1 MKEQTNRNIIVK
13 VLQNMRILI
22 IGASSGIGREL
33 AMQYATKGNEVIA
46 VARREPLLRE
56 LSQYSSNIRIA
67 QCDISNIEE
76 TGRLLSDIF
85 RETIHLAI
93 ICSGIGDFNSEL
105 DFAIEKQT
113 IDVNIVG
120 WTFCVDTIYKKY
132 EEQSGGHLV
141 ILSSCGGL
149 RGEPLAPSYSASKA
163 YQINYI
169 EALYKKAYK
178 SKLPILITDIRP
190 GLVNTRMAKGSGLFW
205 VMPTEKVAKQIINAV
220 AKKKNVA
227 IVTKRWRIIHWI
239 MQHLPRSLYIQ
250 I

>member
-1 MKEQTNRNIIVK
+1 MK
-13 VLQNMRILI
+13 
-22 IGASSGIGREL
+22 SS
-33 AMQYATKGNEVIA
+33 
-46 VARREPLLRE
+46 
-56 LSQYSSNIRIA
+56 
-67 QCDISNIEE
+67 
-76 TGRLLSDIF
+76 
-85 RETIHLAI
+85 
-93 ICSGIGDFNSEL
+93 
-105 DFAIEKQT
+105 
-113 IDVNIVG
+113 
-120 WTFCVDTIYKKY
+120 
-132 EEQSGGHLV
+132 
-141 ILSSCGGL
+141 
-149 RGEPLAPSYSASKA
+149 SKA

>member
-1 MKEQTNRNIIVK
+1 
-13 VLQNMRILI
+13 MRILI

-33 AMQYATKGNEVIA
+33 SIQYATNGNKVIA
-46 VARREPLLRE
+46 VARRKQLLCE
-56 LSQYSSNIRIA
+56 LSQYSSNIQIA
-67 QCDISNIEE
+67 QCDISSIEE
-76 TGRLLSDIF
+76 TKTLLSTIF
-85 RETIHLAI
+85 KETIHLAI

-120 WTFCVDTIYKKY
+120 WTFCVDTIYKKF
-132 EEQSGGHLV
+132 EEQSSGHMV

-178 SKLPILITDIRP
+178 SKLPIHITDIRP

-205 VMPTEKVAKQIINAV
+205 VMQTERVATQIINAI
-220 AKKKNVA
+220 AKQKNVA

-239 MQHLPRSLYIQ
+239 MRHLPRSLYIR

>member
-1 MKEQTNRNIIVK
+1 
-13 VLQNMRILI
+13 MRILI
-22 IGASSGIGREL
+22 VGASSGIGREL
-33 AMQYATKGNEVIA
+33 AIQYANNCNEVIA
-46 VARREPLLRE
+46 IARRKPLLCE
-56 LSQYSSNIRIA
+56 LAQYSSNIQIA

-76 TGRLLSDIF
+76 TKTLLSTIF
-85 RETIHLAI
+85 KRTIHLAI

-120 WTFCVDTIYKKY
+120 WTFCVDTIYKKF
-132 EEQSGGHLV
+132 EEQSNGHLV
-141 ILSSCGGL
+141 ILSSCSGL

-169 EALYKKAYK
+169 EALCKKAHK
-178 SKLPILITDIRP
+178 NKLPIYITDIRP

-205 VMPTEKVAKQIINAV
+205 VMPTEKVAKQIINSIS
-220 AKKKNVA
+220 KKRQVS

-239 MQHLPRSLYIQ
+239 MRHIPRSWYVRM
-250 I
+250 

>member
-1 MKEQTNRNIIVK
+1 
-13 VLQNMRILI
+13 MRILI

-33 AMQYATKGNEVIA
+33 AIQYATKGNKVIA
-46 VARREPLLRE
+46 MARRKPLLCE
-56 LSQYSSNIRIA
+56 LSQYSSNIQIA

-76 TGRLLSDIF
+76 TKTLLSTIF
-85 RETIHLAI
+85 KGTIHLAI

-113 IDVNIVG
+113 IDINIVG
-120 WTFCVDTIYKKY
+120 WTICVDTIYKKFK
-132 EEQSGGHLV
+132 EQSSGHLV

-149 RGEPLAPSYSASKA
+149 RGEPLAPAYSASKA

-169 EALYKKAYK
+169 EALCKKAYQ
-178 SKLPILITDIRP
+178 SKLPIHITDIRP

-205 VMPTEKVAKQIINAV
+205 VMPTEKAAKQIINAI
-220 AKKKNVA
+220 AKKKHVA

-239 MQHLPRSLYIQ
+239 MRHLPLSLYIRM
-250 I
+250 

>member
-1 MKEQTNRNIIVK
+1 
-13 VLQNMRILI
+13 MRILI

-33 AMQYATKGNEVIA
+33 SIQYATNGNKVIA
-46 VARREPLLRE
+46 VARRKQLLCE
-56 LSQYSSNIRIA
+56 LSQYSSNIQIA

-76 TGRLLSDIF
+76 TKTLLSTIF
-85 RETIHLAI
+85 NETIHLAI

-105 DFAIEKQT
+105 DFAIEKQI
-113 IDVNIVG
+113 IDINILG
-120 WTFCVDTIYKKY
+120 WTFCVDTIYKNL
-132 EEQSGGHLV
+132 EEQSSGHLV

-169 EALYKKAYK
+169 EALCKKAYK
-178 SKLPILITDIRP
+178 SKLPIHITDIRP

-205 VMPTEKVAKQIINAV
+205 VMQTERVATQIINAI
-220 AKKKNVA
+220 AKQKNVA

-239 MQHLPRSLYIQ
+239 MRHLPRSLYIR

>member
-1 MKEQTNRNIIVK
+1 
-13 VLQNMRILI
+13 MRVLI

-33 AMQYATKGNEVIA
+33 AIQYSARGKEVIA
-46 VARREPLLRE
+46 IARRKQLLCE
-56 LSQYSSNIRIA
+56 LSQYSSNIQIA

-76 TGRLLSDIF
+76 TKTLLSTIF
-85 RETIHLAI
+85 KETIHLAI

-113 IDVNIVG
+113 IDINIVG

-132 EEQSGGHLV
+132 EEQSSGHLV

-149 RGEPLAPSYSASKA
+149 RGEPLAPSYYASKA

-169 EALYKKAYK
+169 EALCKKAYK
-178 SKLPILITDIRP
+178 SKLPIHITDIRP

-205 VMPTEKVAKQIINAV
+205 VMPTEKLQN
-220 AKKKNVA
+220 
-227 IVTKRWRIIHWI
+227 R
-239 MQHLPRSLYIQ
+239 L
-250 I
+250 

>member
-1 MKEQTNRNIIVK
+1 
-13 VLQNMRILI
+13 MRILI

-33 AMQYATKGNEVIA
+33 AIQYAAKENEVIA
-46 VARREPLLRE
+46 IARRKPLLCE
-56 LSQYSSNIRIA
+56 LSQYSSNIQIV

-76 TGRLLSDIF
+76 TKTLLSTIF
-85 RETIHLAI
+85 KKTINLAI

-120 WTFCVDTIYKKY
+120 WTFCVDTIYKKF
-132 EEQSGGHLV
+132 EAQSSGHLV

-169 EALYKKAYK
+169 EALCKKAYK
-178 SKLPILITDIRP
+178 SKLPIQITDIRP

-205 VMPTEKVAKQIINAV
+205 VMPTERVATQIVNAIAKQ
-220 AKKKNVA
+220 KNVA

-239 MQHLPRSLYIQ
+239 MRHLPRSLYIR

>member
-1 MKEQTNRNIIVK
+1 
-13 VLQNMRILI
+13 MRILI

-33 AMQYATKGNEVIA
+33 AIHSATKGNKVIA
-46 VARREPLLRE
+46 VARRKQLLCE
-56 LSQYSSNIRIA
+56 LSQYSSNIQIA

-76 TGRLLSDIF
+76 TKTLLSTIF
-85 RETIHLAI
+85 NETIHLAI

-113 IDVNIVG
+113 IDINIVG
-120 WTFCVDTIYKKY
+120 WTFCVDTIYKKF
-132 EEQSGGHLV
+132 EEQSSGHLV

-169 EALYKKAYK
+169 EALCKKAYK
-178 SKLPILITDIRP
+178 SKLPIHITDIRP

-205 VMPTEKVAKQIINAV
+205 VMQTERVATQIINAI
-220 AKKKNVA
+220 AKQKNVA

-239 MQHLPRSLYIQ
+239 MRHLPRSLYIR

>member
-1 MKEQTNRNIIVK
+1 
-13 VLQNMRILI
+13 MRILI
-22 IGASSGIGREL
+22 IGASSGMGREL
-33 AMQYATKGNEVIA
+33 AIQYATKGNEVIA
-46 VARREPLLRE
+46 IARRKPLLCE
-56 LSQYSSNIRIA
+56 LSQYSSNIQIA

-76 TGRLLSDIF
+76 TKTLLSTIF
-85 RETIHLAI
+85 KGTIHLAI

-113 IDVNIVG
+113 IG
-120 WTFCVDTIYKKY
+120 TFCVDAIYKKF
-132 EEQSGGHLV
+132 EEQSSGHLV

-169 EALYKKAYK
+169 EALCKKAYK
-178 SKLPILITDIRP
+178 SKLPIHITDIRP

-205 VMPTEKVAKQIINAV
+205 VMPTEKAAKQIIKAID
-220 AKKKNVA
+220 KKKHVA
-227 IVTKRWRIIHWI
+227 IVTKRWGIIHWI
-239 MQHLPRSLYIQ
+239 MRYLPLSLYIR

>member
-1 MKEQTNRNIIVK
+1 
-13 VLQNMRILI
+13 MRILI

-33 AMQYATKGNEVIA
+33 AIQYAAKGNEVIA
-46 VARREPLLRE
+46 VARRKPLLCE
-56 LSQYSSNIRIA
+56 LSQYSSNIQIA

-76 TGRLLSDIF
+76 TNTLLSMIF
-85 RETIHLAI
+85 KETIHLAI
-93 ICSGIGDFNSEL
+93 ICSGIGDFNLEL

-113 IDVNIVG
+113 IDINVAG
-120 WTFCVDTIYKKY
+120 WTFCVDTIYKRLD
-132 EEQSGGHLV
+132 EQSCGHLV

-149 RGEPLAPSYSASKA
+149 RGEPLAPAYSASKA

-169 EALYKKAYK
+169 EALCKKSYK

-205 VMPTEKVAKQIINAV
+205 VMPTKKAAKQIISAI
-220 AKKKNVA
+220 AKKKQVA

-239 MQHLPRSLYIQ
+239 MRHLPRSLYIR

>member
-1 MKEQTNRNIIVK
+1 
-13 VLQNMRILI
+13 MRILI

-33 AMQYATKGNEVIA
+33 AIQYAAKENEVIA
-46 VARREPLLRE
+46 IARRKPLLCE
-56 LSQYSSNIRIA
+56 LSQYSSNIQIV
-67 QCDISNIEE
+67 QCDISNMEE
-76 TGRLLSDIF
+76 TKTLLSTIF
-85 RETIHLAI
+85 KETINLAI

-105 DFAIEKQT
+105 NFAIEKQT

-120 WTFCVDTIYKKY
+120 WTFCVDTIYKKF
-132 EEQSGGHLV
+132 EEQSSGHLV

-169 EALYKKAYK
+169 EALCKKAYK
-178 SKLPILITDIRP
+178 SKLPIQITDIRP

-205 VMPTEKVAKQIINAV
+205 VMPTERVATQIVNAIAKQ
-220 AKKKNVA
+220 KNVA

-239 MQHLPRSLYIQ
+239 MRHLPRSLYIR

>member
-1 MKEQTNRNIIVK
+1 
-13 VLQNMRILI
+13 MRILI

-33 AMQYATKGNEVIA
+33 AIQYAAKENEVIA
-46 VARREPLLRE
+46 IARRKPLLCE
-56 LSQYSSNIRIA
+56 LSQYSSNIQIV

-76 TGRLLSDIF
+76 TKTLLSTIF
-85 RETIHLAI
+85 KKTINLAI

-120 WTFCVDTIYKKY
+120 WTFCVDTIYKKF
-132 EEQSGGHLV
+132 EEQSSGHLV

-169 EALYKKAYK
+169 EALCKKAYK
-178 SKLPILITDIRP
+178 SKLPIQITDIRP

-205 VMPTEKVAKQIINAV
+205 VMPTERVATQIVNAIAKQ
-220 AKKKNVA
+220 KNVA

-239 MQHLPRSLYIQ
+239 MRHLPRSLYIR

>member
-1 MKEQTNRNIIVK
+1 
-13 VLQNMRILI
+13 MRILI

-33 AMQYATKGNEVIA
+33 SIQYATNGNKVIA
-46 VARREPLLRE
+46 VARRKQLLCE
-56 LSQYSSNIRIA
+56 LSQYSSNIQIA

-76 TGRLLSDIF
+76 TKTLLSTIF
-85 RETIHLAI
+85 NETIHLAI

-113 IDVNIVG
+113 IDINIVG
-120 WTFCVDTIYKKY
+120 WTFCVDTIYKKF
-132 EEQSGGHLV
+132 EEQSSGHLV

-169 EALYKKAYK
+169 EALCKKAYK
-178 SKLPILITDIRP
+178 SKLPIHITDIRP

-205 VMPTEKVAKQIINAV
+205 VMQTERVATQIINAI
-220 AKKKNVA
+220 AKQKNVA

-239 MQHLPRSLYIQ
+239 MRHLPRSLYIR

>member
-1 MKEQTNRNIIVK
+1 
-13 VLQNMRILI
+13 MRILI

-33 AMQYATKGNEVIA
+33 AIQYAAKENEVIA
-46 VARREPLLRE
+46 IARRKPLLCE
-56 LSQYSSNIRIA
+56 LSQYSSNIQIV

-76 TGRLLSDIF
+76 TKTLLSTIF
-85 RETIHLAI
+85 KETINLAI

-120 WTFCVDTIYKKY
+120 WTFCVDTIYKKF
-132 EEQSGGHLV
+132 EEQSCGHLV

-169 EALYKKAYK
+169 EALCKKAYK
-178 SKLPILITDIRP
+178 SKLPIQITDIRP

-205 VMPTEKVAKQIINAV
+205 VMPTERVATQIVNAIAKQ
-220 AKKKNVA
+220 KNVA

-239 MQHLPRSLYIQ
+239 MRHLPLSLYIRM
-250 I
+250 